1 MADEVLVYHIGTLFT
16 SWEYYAALQERR
28 SLSNLT
34 LFDSNCG
41 SNRHVCRF
49 RMSSDNPSPPLCSS
63 PTSHLLPRPL
73 PHPHSA
79 ISRMFHQLG
88 RLADQERDGI
98 AYLYQLVQERLHFLE
113 EINLGPIAAKK
124 ITKARKKERYRS
136 LHENNK
142 MYYRSLWES

>member
-1 MADEVLVYHIGTLFT
+1 
-16 SWEYYAALQERR
+16 
-28 SLSNLT
+28 
-34 LFDSNCG
+34 
-41 SNRHVCRF
+41 
-49 RMSSDNPSPPLCSS
+49 
-63 PTSHLLPRPL
+63 
-73 PHPHSA
+73 
-79 ISRMFHQLG
+79 MFHQLG